1 VPAEVGWPPEEVP
14 GMFGPAYSRLEE
26 AFGEERTVGYSE
38 VVVEQVE
45 SAMVAGQAELP
56 AVHPAGHTQGAVG

>member
-1 VPAEVGWPPEEVP
+1 
-14 GMFGPAYSRLEE
+14 MFGRACSRLEG

-45 SAMVAGQAELP
+45 SAMVEGQAELP
-56 AVHPAGHTQGAVG
+56 AAYPAGHTQGAVG

>member
-1 VPAEVGWPPEEVP
+1 
-14 GMFGPAYSRLEE
+14 MFGRAYSRLEE
-26 AFGEERTVGYSE
+26 AFGEERTVECSE

-56 AVHPAGHTQGAVG
+56 AAYPAGHTQRAVG

>member
-14 GMFGPAYSRLEE
+14 GMFGQAYSRLEE
-26 AFGEERTVGYSE
+26 AFGEERTVECSE

-45 SAMVAGQAELP
+45 FAMVAEQAELP
-56 AVHPAGHTQGAVG
+56 AAYPAGHTQGAVG